1 MGMNLSGVVPWGRNI
16 DEYRE
21 MFLLTYSDMKKKIA
35 GFGDGPASFNC
46 QASEKGAD
54 ITSFDPVYQFSEK
67 QLRERINKVRDEII
81 FQMTINSDNYVWDR
95 IKNVKELEKLR
106 ISAMEMFLSDFEK
119 GRREGRYVPHK
130 LPDRLPFDDNTFDIG
145 LSSHFL
151 LMYTELGYD
160 FHIRAISEML
170 RVCREVRIFPLCDL
184 DSNAS
189 ELTERVIKHFSTDH
203 SVDIIKTK
211 YEFQKGADKMLRI
224 RRIP

>member
-67 QLRERINKVRDEII
+67 QLRERINEVRDEII

-95 IKNVKELEKLR
+95 IKNVKKLEKLR
-106 ISAMEMFLSDFEK
+106 MSAMEMFLSDFEK
-119 GRREGRYVPHK
+119 GRSEGRYVPYQLPDK
-130 LPDRLPFDDNTFDIG
+130 LPYSGITFDIG

-151 LMYTELGYD
+151 LMYTSLGFD
-160 FHIRAISEML
+160 FHVSAISEML
-170 RVCREVRIFPLCDL
+170 RVCREVRIFPVCDL
-184 DSNAS
+184 DGNSS
-189 ELTERVIKHFSTDH
+189 EPAERVTEYFSRQYRTEILKTD
-203 SVDIIKTK
+203 
-211 YEFQKGADKMLRI
+211 YQFQKGADSMLRI
-224 RRIP
+224 SNQ